1 MHYYVKWR
9 SLLGIFLLPTKQSMA
24 SVSNYPYLS
33 CNYSKQPWFHKV
45 WLDQHSLPGEPL
57 PKKPICR
64 CRDCPTQIFELCP
77 APLWDPLEYP
87 AFQRPQGEN
96 QVIMI
101 IWGITTTISLQ
112 HYSDTWEGDVL
123 LLTSRQCRSKKRAP
137 ATANCASSSKT
148 CSTEYCTNVK
158 EEHFLLHAIIWY
170 NSRQG
175 RRFYLMFHYKINIQ
189 LCSKCTVTSPQI
201 YKTPFPFSITRCIGH
216 IWVGYTRETEAI
228 AQFSCNMAR
237 QGDEACD
244 CAST

>member
-1 MHYYVKWR
+1 M
-9 SLLGIFLLPTKQSMA
+9 SNGGLCLGFFFCPLKHSMA

-45 WLDQHSLPGEPL
+45 WLDQHSLPEEPL

-101 IWGITTTISLQ
+101 MWRITTTTSLQ

-137 ATANCASSSKT
+137 ATANCTSSSKT

-158 EEHFLLHAIIWY
+158 EEHFLLHSIIWY

-189 LCSKCTVTSPQI
+189 LCSKCTVKSPQI
-201 YKTPFPFSITRCIGH
+201 YTTPFPFSITRCIGH

-228 AQFSCNMAR
+228 AQFSCNMAC